1 MGDNAEL
8 IRQQMDA
15 TKSQLS
21 DKLQQLELQ
30 IAETAQS
37 TGTAVNATVEAVK
50 DTVETVQGVAQRFS
64 NTFDVR
70 RKISR
75 HPWLTL
81 GACAGLGY
89 LIGSR
94 SRKKSLSI
102 PPMRASM
109 ESLPNQ
115 AGAGAPVLDAAASSA
130 AITAAYE
137 RGLRSS
143 SWDLLRSAALAA
155 LIEIVQDAA
164 SRVVPRLLDSMAGT
178 QPEGDQPAQA
188 QDAQAAAVQARVPG
202 DACRAVNSASPEKPG
217 VSETS

>member
-8 IRQQMDA
+8 IRQQIDA

-50 DTVETVQGVAQRFS
+50 DTVETVQGVTHRIS

-70 RKISR
+70 SKISR

-89 LIGSR
+89 LIGR
-94 SRKKSLSI
+94 RGRKKSLSM
-102 PPMRASM
+102 PPVKASIGA
-109 ESLPNQ
+109 LPNH

-155 LIEIVQDAA
+155 MIEIVQDAA
-164 SRVVPRLLDSMAGT
+164 SRVVPRLLDSMAGG
-178 QPEGDQPAQA
+178 QPVGDHTGFPQHGQT
-188 QDAQAAAVQARVPG
+188 AAMQTGVPVETG
-202 DACRAVNSASPEKPG
+202 RDFNQGPLERPG
-217 VSETS
+217 NRESS